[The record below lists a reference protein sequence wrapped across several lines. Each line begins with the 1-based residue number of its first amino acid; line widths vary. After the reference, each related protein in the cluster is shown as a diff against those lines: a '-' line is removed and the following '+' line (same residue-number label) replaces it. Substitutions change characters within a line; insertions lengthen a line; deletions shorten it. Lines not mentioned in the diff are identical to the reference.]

1 MKSLVFGGKKI
12 YLDQPLRNFLEDTA
26 SKTPAPGGGSVAALI
41 GSLGAALLC
50 MVGNFTVGKP
60 KFEKVERDVRE
71 ILKETAKLKEEL
83 SGLIQKDI
91 EAYARFSQVARMP
104 KNTFEIKEKR
114 RQALQI
120 ALKDATRVP
129 LTTAKL
135 ARRLIELAQLL
146 LRKGNPNLITD
157 VGVGALLADAA
168 LQSAALNVQINLG
181 YIKDEKFKKRT
192 SSLISSMLSQ
202 GQEIKDKV
210 VKGVRDSLAG

>member
-1 MKSLVFGGKKI
+1 M
-12 YLDQPLRNFLEDTA
+12 YLDQPLRSFLEDTA
-26 SKTPAPGGGSVAALI
+26 SKTPTPGGGSVAALV

-50 MVGNFTVGKP
+50 MVGNFTLGKP
-60 KFEKVERDVRE
+60 KFEKVGRDVRE
-71 ILKETAKLKEEL
+71 ILKEADKLKEEL

-91 EAYARFSQVARMP
+91 EVYARFSQTSRMP
-104 KNTFEIKEKR
+104 RDTSELKEKR

-120 ALKDATRVP
+120 ALKNATQVP

-135 ARRLIELAQLL
+135 ALRLLELAQLL
-146 LRKGNPNLITD
+146 VSKGNPNLITD

-181 YIKDEKFKKRT
+181 YIKDEEFRKRT
-192 SSLISSMLSQ
+192 SSVLSSMLSH

-210 VKGVRDSLAG
+210 VKGVRDALAG

>member
-1 MKSLVFGGKKI
+1 M
-12 YLDQPLRNFLEDTA
+12 YLDQPLRSFLEDTA
-26 SKTPAPGGGSVAALI
+26 SKTPTPGGGSVAALV

-50 MVGNFTVGKP
+50 MVGNFTLGKP

-71 ILKETAKLKEEL
+71 ILKEADKLREEL

-91 EAYARFSQVARMP
+91 EVYARFSQTSRMP
-104 KNTFEIKEKR
+104 RDTSELKEKR

-120 ALKDATRVP
+120 ALKDATQVP

-135 ARRLIELAQLL
+135 ALRLLELAQLL
-146 LRKGNPNLITD
+146 VSKGNPNLITD

-181 YIKDEKFKKRT
+181 YIKDEEFRKRT
-192 SSLISSMLSQ
+192 SSVLCSMLSQ

-210 VKGVRDSLAG
+210 VKGVRDALAG

>member
-1 MKSLVFGGKKI
+1 M
-12 YLDQPLRNFLEDTA
+12 YLDQPLRSFLEDTA
-26 SKTPAPGGGSVAALI
+26 SKTPTPGGGSVAALV

-50 MVGNFTVGKP
+50 MVGNFTLGKP

-71 ILKETAKLKEEL
+71 ILKEADKLKEEL

-91 EAYARFSQVARMP
+91 EVYARFSQTSRMP
-104 KNTFEIKEKR
+104 RGTSELKEKR

-120 ALKDATRVP
+120 ALKDATQVP

-135 ARRLIELAQLL
+135 ALRLLELAQLL
-146 LRKGNPNLITD
+146 LSKGNPNLITD

-181 YIKDEKFKKRT
+181 YIKDEEFRKRT
-192 SSLISSMLSQ
+192 SSVLSSMLSQ

-210 VKGVRDSLAG
+210 VKGVRDALAG

>member
-1 MKSLVFGGKKI
+1 M
-12 YLDQPLRNFLEDTA
+12 YLDQPLRSFLEDTA
-26 SKTPAPGGGSVAALI
+26 SKTPTPGGGSVAALV

-50 MVGNFTVGKP
+50 MVGNFTLGKP
-60 KFEKVERDVRE
+60 KFEKVERDIRE
-71 ILKETAKLKEEL
+71 ILKEADKLKEEL

-91 EAYARFSQVARMP
+91 EAYARFSQTSRMP
-104 KNTFEIKEKR
+104 RDTSELEEKR

-120 ALKDATRVP
+120 ALKNATQVP

-135 ARRLIELAQLL
+135 ALRLLELAQLL
-146 LRKGNPNLITD
+146 VSKGNPNLITD

-181 YIKDEKFKKRT
+181 YIKDEEFRKRT
-192 SSLISSMLSQ
+192 SSVLSSMLSQ

-210 VKGVRDSLAG
+210 VKGVRDALAG

>member
-1 MKSLVFGGKKI
+1 M
-12 YLDQPLRNFLEDTA
+12 YLDQPLRSFLEDTA
-26 SKTPAPGGGSVAALI
+26 SKTPTPGGGSVAALV

-50 MVGNFTVGKP
+50 MVGNFTLGKP

-71 ILKETAKLKEEL
+71 ILKEADKLKGKL

-91 EAYARFSQVARMP
+91 EVYARFSQTSRMP
-104 KNTFEIKEKR
+104 RDTSELKEKR

-120 ALKDATRVP
+120 ALKDATQVP

-135 ARRLIELAQLL
+135 ALRLLELAQLL
-146 LRKGNPNLITD
+146 VSKGNPNLITD

-181 YIKDEKFKKRT
+181 YIKDEEFIKRT
-192 SSLISSMLSQ
+192 SSVLSSMLSQ

-210 VKGVRDSLAG
+210 IKGVRDALAG

>member
-1 MKSLVFGGKKI
+1 M
-12 YLDQPLRNFLEDTA
+12 YLDQPLRSFLEDTA
-26 SKTPAPGGGSVAALI
+26 SKTPTPGGGSVAALV

-50 MVGNFTVGKP
+50 MVGNFTLGKP

-71 ILKETAKLKEEL
+71 ILKEADKLKGKL

-91 EAYARFSQVARMP
+91 EVYARFSQTSRMP
-104 KNTFEIKEKR
+104 RDTSELKEKR

-120 ALKDATRVP
+120 ALKDATQVP

-135 ARRLIELAQLL
+135 ALRLLELAQLL
-146 LRKGNPNLITD
+146 VSKGNPNLITD

-168 LQSAALNVQINLG
+168 LQSAALNVQINLS
-181 YIKDEKFKKRT
+181 YIKDEEFIKRT
-192 SSLISSMLSQ
+192 SSVLSSMLSQ

-210 VKGVRDSLAG
+210 IKGVRDALAG

>member
-1 MKSLVFGGKKI
+1 M
-12 YLDQPLRNFLEDTA
+12 YLDQPLRSFLEDTA
-26 SKTPAPGGGSVAALI
+26 SKTPTPGGGSVAALV

-50 MVGNFTVGKP
+50 MVGNFTLGKP

-71 ILKETAKLKEEL
+71 ILKEADKLKEEL

-91 EAYARFSQVARMP
+91 EVYARFSQTSRMP
-104 KNTFEIKEKR
+104 RDTSELKEKR

-120 ALKDATRVP
+120 ALKNATQVP
-129 LTTAKL
+129 MTTAKL
-135 ARRLIELAQLL
+135 ALRLLELAQLL
-146 LRKGNPNLITD
+146 LSKGNPNLITD

-181 YIKDEKFKKRT
+181 YIKDEEFRKRT
-192 SSLISSMLSQ
+192 SSVLSSMLSQ

-210 VKGVRDSLAG
+210 VKGVRDALEG

>member
-1 MKSLVFGGKKI
+1 M
-12 YLDQPLRNFLEDTA
+12 YLDQPLRSFLEDTA
-26 SKTPAPGGGSVAALI
+26 SKTPTPGGGSVAALV

-50 MVGNFTVGKP
+50 MVGNFTLGKP

-71 ILKETAKLKEEL
+71 ILKEADKLKEEL

-91 EAYARFSQVARMP
+91 EVYARFSQTSRMP
-104 KNTFEIKEKR
+104 RDTSELKEKR
-114 RQALQI
+114 RRALQI
-120 ALKDATRVP
+120 ALKNATQVP

-135 ARRLIELAQLL
+135 ALRLLELAQLL
-146 LRKGNPNLITD
+146 LSKGNPNLITD

-181 YIKDEKFKKRT
+181 YIKDEEFRKRT
-192 SSLISSMLSQ
+192 SSVLSSMLSQ

-210 VKGVRDSLAG
+210 VKGVRDALAG

>member
-1 MKSLVFGGKKI
+1 M
-12 YLDQPLRNFLEDTA
+12 YLDQSLRSFLEDTA
-26 SKTPAPGGGSVAALI
+26 SKTPTPGGGSVAALV

-60 KFEKVERDVRE
+60 KFEKVERDIRE
-71 ILKETAKLKEEL
+71 ILKEADKLKGKL

-91 EAYARFSQVARMP
+91 EVYARFSQASRMP
-104 KNTFEIKEKR
+104 RDTSELEEKR

-120 ALKDATRVP
+120 ALKDATQVP

-135 ARRLIELAQLL
+135 ALRLMKLAQLL
-146 LRKGNPNLITD
+146 VSKGNPNLITD

-181 YIKDEKFKKRT
+181 YIKDEEFRKRT
-192 SSLISSMLSQ
+192 SSVLSSTLSQ

-210 VKGVRDSLAG
+210 IKGVRDALVG

>member
-1 MKSLVFGGKKI
+1 M
-12 YLDQPLRNFLEDTA
+12 YLDQPLRSFLEDTA
-26 SKTPAPGGGSVAALI
+26 SKTPTPGGGSVAALV

-50 MVGNFTVGKP
+50 MVGNFTLGKP

-71 ILKETAKLKEEL
+71 ILKEADKLKGKL

-91 EAYARFSQVARMP
+91 EVYARFSQTSRMP
-104 KNTFEIKEKR
+104 RDTSELKEKR

-120 ALKDATRVP
+120 ALKNATQVP

-135 ARRLIELAQLL
+135 ALRLLELAQLL
-146 LRKGNPNLITD
+146 VSKGNPNLITD

-168 LQSAALNVQINLG
+168 LQSAALNVQINLS
-181 YIKDEKFKKRT
+181 YIKDEEFIKRT
-192 SSLISSMLSQ
+192 SSVLSSMLSQ

-210 VKGVRDSLAG
+210 IKGVRDALAG

>member
-1 MKSLVFGGKKI
+1 M
-12 YLDQPLRNFLEDTA
+12 YLDQPLRSFLEDTA
-26 SKTPAPGGGSVAALI
+26 SKTPTPGGGSVAALV

-50 MVGNFTVGKP
+50 MVGNFTLGKP

-71 ILKETAKLKEEL
+71 ILKEADKLKEEL

-91 EAYARFSQVARMP
+91 EVYARFSQTSGMP
-104 KNTFEIKEKR
+104 RDTSELKEKR

-120 ALKDATRVP
+120 ALKNATQVP

-135 ARRLIELAQLL
+135 ALRLLELAQLL
-146 LRKGNPNLITD
+146 VSKGNPNLITD

-181 YIKDEKFKKRT
+181 YIKDEEFRKRT
-192 SSLISSMLSQ
+192 SSVLSSMLSQ

-210 VKGVRDSLAG
+210 IKGVRDALAG

>member
-1 MKSLVFGGKKI
+1 M
-12 YLDQPLRNFLEDTA
+12 YLDQPLRSFLEDTA
-26 SKTPAPGGGSVAALI
+26 SKTPTPGGGSVAALV

-50 MVGNFTVGKP
+50 MVGNFTLGKP

-71 ILKETAKLKEEL
+71 ILKEADKLKEEL

-91 EAYARFSQVARMP
+91 EVYARFSQTSRMP
-104 KNTFEIKEKR
+104 RDTSELEEKR

-120 ALKDATRVP
+120 ALKNATQVP

-135 ARRLIELAQLL
+135 ALRLLELAQLL
-146 LRKGNPNLITD
+146 VSKGNPNLITD

-181 YIKDEKFKKRT
+181 YIKDEEFRKRT
-192 SSLISSMLSQ
+192 SSVLSSMLSQ

-210 VKGVRDSLAG
+210 VKGVRDALAG

>member
-1 MKSLVFGGKKI
+1 M
-12 YLDQPLRNFLEDTA
+12 YLDQPLRSFLEDTA
-26 SKTPAPGGGSVAALI
+26 SKTPTPGGGSVAALV

-50 MVGNFTVGKP
+50 MVGNFTLGKP
-60 KFEKVERDVRE
+60 KFEKVERDIRE
-71 ILKETAKLKEEL
+71 ILKEADKLKEEL

-91 EAYARFSQVARMP
+91 EVYARFSQTSRMP
-104 KNTFEIKEKR
+104 RDTSELEEKR

-120 ALKDATRVP
+120 ALKNATQVP

-135 ARRLIELAQLL
+135 ALRLLELAQLL
-146 LRKGNPNLITD
+146 VSKGNPNLITD

-181 YIKDEKFKKRT
+181 YIKDEEFIKRT
-192 SSLISSMLSQ
+192 SSVLSSMLSQ

-210 VKGVRDSLAG
+210 IKGVRDALAG

>member
-1 MKSLVFGGKKI
+1 M

-26 SKTPAPGGGSVAALI
+26 SKTPTPGGGSVAALV

-50 MVGNFTVGKP
+50 MVGNFTSGKP
-60 KFEKVERDVRE
+60 KFEKVEREIRE
-71 ILKETAKLKEEL
+71 ILKEADKLKEEL

-91 EAYARFSQVARMP
+91 EAYARFSQASRMP
-104 KNTFEIKEKR
+104 KDTSELKEKR

-120 ALKDATRVP
+120 ALKDATQVP
-129 LTTAKL
+129 LSTAKL
-135 ARRLIELAQLL
+135 ALRSIELAQLL
-146 LRKGNPNLITD
+146 LSRGNPNLITD

-181 YIKDEKFKKRT
+181 YIKDEEFRKRT
-192 SSLISSMLSQ
+192 SSVLSSMLSQ

-210 VKGVRDSLAG
+210 VKGVRDALAG

>member
-1 MKSLVFGGKKI
+1 M
-12 YLDQPLRNFLEDTA
+12 YLDQPLRSFLEDTA
-26 SKTPAPGGGSVAALI
+26 SKTPTPGGGSVAALV

-50 MVGNFTVGKP
+50 MVGNFTLGKP
-60 KFEKVERDVRE
+60 KFEKVERDIRE
-71 ILKETAKLKEEL
+71 ILKEADKLKEEL

-91 EAYARFSQVARMP
+91 EVYTRFSQTSRMP
-104 KNTFEIKEKR
+104 RDTSELKEKR

-120 ALKDATRVP
+120 ALKDAAQVP

-135 ARRLIELAQLL
+135 ALRLLELAQLL
-146 LRKGNPNLITD
+146 LSKGNPNLITD

-181 YIKDEKFKKRT
+181 YIKDEEFRKRT
-192 SSLISSMLSQ
+192 SSVLSSMLSQ

-210 VKGVRDSLAG
+210 VKGVRDALEG

>member
-1 MKSLVFGGKKI
+1 M
-12 YLDQPLRNFLEDTA
+12 YLDQPLRSFLEDTA
-26 SKTPAPGGGSVAALI
+26 SKTPTPGGGSIAALV

-50 MVGNFTVGKP
+50 MVGNFTLGKP
-60 KFEKVERDVRE
+60 KFEKVERDIRE
-71 ILKETAKLKEEL
+71 ILKEADKLKGKL

-91 EAYARFSQVARMP
+91 EAYARFSQTSRMP
-104 KNTFEIKEKR
+104 RDTSELEEKR

-120 ALKDATRVP
+120 ALKNATQVP

-135 ARRLIELAQLL
+135 ALRLLELAQLL
-146 LRKGNPNLITD
+146 VSKGNPNLITD

-181 YIKDEKFKKRT
+181 YIKDEEFIKRT
-192 SSLISSMLSQ
+192 SSVLSSMLSQ

-210 VKGVRDSLAG
+210 IKGVRDALAG

>member
-1 MKSLVFGGKKI
+1 M
-12 YLDQPLRNFLEDTA
+12 YLDQPLRSFLEDTA
-26 SKTPAPGGGSVAALI
+26 SKTPTPGGGSVAALV

-50 MVGNFTVGKP
+50 MVGNFTLGKP

-71 ILKETAKLKEEL
+71 ILKEADKLKEEL

-91 EAYARFSQVARMP
+91 EVYARFSQTSRMP
-104 KNTFEIKEKR
+104 RDTSELKEKR

-120 ALKDATRVP
+120 ALKNATQVP

-135 ARRLIELAQLL
+135 ALRLLELAQLL
-146 LRKGNPNLITD
+146 VSKGNPNLITD

-181 YIKDEKFKKRT
+181 YIKDEEFRKRT
-192 SSLISSMLSQ
+192 SSVLCSMLSQ
-202 GQEIKDKV
+202 GQEIKDEV
-210 VKGVRDSLAG
+210 VKGVRDALAG

>member
-1 MKSLVFGGKKI
+1 M
-12 YLDQPLRNFLEDTA
+12 YLDQPLRSFLEDTA
-26 SKTPAPGGGSVAALI
+26 SKTPTPGGGSVAALV

-50 MVGNFTVGKP
+50 MVGNFTLGKP
-60 KFEKVERDVRE
+60 KFEKVERDIQE
-71 ILKETAKLKEEL
+71 ILKEADKLKEEL

-91 EAYARFSQVARMP
+91 EVYTRFSQTSRMP
-104 KNTFEIKEKR
+104 RDTSELKEKR

-120 ALKDATRVP
+120 ALKDAAQVP

-135 ARRLIELAQLL
+135 ALRLLELAQLL
-146 LRKGNPNLITD
+146 LSKGNPNLITD

-181 YIKDEKFKKRT
+181 YIKDEEFIKRT
-192 SSLISSMLSQ
+192 SSVLSSMLSQ

-210 VKGVRDSLAG
+210 VKGVRDALEG

>member
-1 MKSLVFGGKKI
+1 M
-12 YLDQPLRNFLEDTA
+12 YLDQPLRSFLEDTA
-26 SKTPAPGGGSVAALI
+26 SKTPTPGGGSVAALV

-50 MVGNFTVGKP
+50 MVGNFTLGKP

-71 ILKETAKLKEEL
+71 ILKEADKLKEEL

-91 EAYARFSQVARMP
+91 EVYARFSQTSRMP
-104 KNTFEIKEKR
+104 RDTSELKEKR

-120 ALKDATRVP
+120 ALKNATQVP

-135 ARRLIELAQLL
+135 ALRLLELAQLL
-146 LRKGNPNLITD
+146 VSKGNPNLITD

-181 YIKDEKFKKRT
+181 YIKDEEFRKRT
-192 SSLISSMLSQ
+192 SSVLCSMLSQ

-210 VKGVRDSLAG
+210 VKGVRDALAG